1 MGRPQRPLAL
11 GRRPLALLVGQVTES
26 SPSHLTSCF
35 LCIEQMSCLQFCQ
48 HSDRIISRIAYPVW
62 QFGDA
67 GLSFGPVDC
76 LSHVSCLMFEALGL
90 RALDEQVTELHLH

>member
-1 MGRPQRPLAL
+1 MGILEPRNVSEDLTRPGPVGLAN
-11 GRRPLALLVGQVTES
+11 LLSG
-26 SPSHLTSCF
+26 
-35 LCIEQMSCLQFCQ
+35 EQSGPFDLRICQ
-48 HSDRIISRIAYPVW
+48 HSDRIISWIAYPVW

-90 RALDEQVTELHLH
+90 RALDEQVTELHFH